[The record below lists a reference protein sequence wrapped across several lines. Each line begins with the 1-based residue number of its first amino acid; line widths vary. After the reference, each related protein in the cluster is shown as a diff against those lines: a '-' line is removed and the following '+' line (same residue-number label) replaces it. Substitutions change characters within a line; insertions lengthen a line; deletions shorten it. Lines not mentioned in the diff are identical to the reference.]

1 MSSLPRGHILPPS
14 EVISRRSEPGEASVR
29 CAPASPPRSS
39 LESSH
44 GHPCERHHFSW
55 PCGSAGTSNPR
66 VHSGFPQGQELEDM
80 RVGTG
85 PLLLPS
91 PSLAHLYRGYRAR
104 PPHWPTCIRDIGP
117 VPITGPPVSGM
128 QGPSASL
135 ATCIRDARPSS
146 SPTPY

>member
-29 CAPASPPRSS
+29 CAPASPRSS

-66 VHSGFPQGQELEDM
+66 VHSGFPQGQELEDL

-91 PSLAHLYRGYRAR
+91 PSLAHLYQGCKALLVTHSILKSVYGSSLDSSHPFLGYVRKCSFSR
-104 PPHWPTCIRDIGP
+104 KSKVLHC
-117 VPITGPPVSGM
+117 
-128 QGPSASL
+128 QH
-135 ATCIRDARPSS
+135 
-146 SPTPY
+146 